1 MIFNKFIYKKINSTN
16 DIAIKKIKKKFIN
29 GIIIS
34 EEQKKG
40 KGQYG
45 RKWISQRGNLFISIF
60 FRINSNLSIN
70 KITKTNCLIIKGL
83 LSKLIK
89 KKISIKQPN
98 DLLLNNKKICG
109 ILQETT
115 FFNKYKY
122 IIIGVG
128 INLVKNPKIKNYPIT
143 NILKE
148 TGKKIP
154 ILKLV
159 EIIEKNYKKKLKQF
173 A

>member
-1 MIFNKFIYKKINSTN
+1 MIFKKFIYKKINSTN
-16 DIAIKKIKKKFIN
+16 DIAIKKIKKRYTK
-29 GIIIS
+29 GIIIA

-45 RKWISQRGNLFISIF
+45 RKWISQKGNFFISIF
-60 FRINSNLSIN
+60 FRINKNIPIN
-70 KITKTNCLIIKGL
+70 TITKINCSTIKDL

-89 KKISIKQPN
+89 KKISIKLPN

-115 FFNKYKY
+115 IYNKYKY
-122 IIIGVG
+122 MIVGVG
-128 INLVKNPKIKNYPIT
+128 INLVNNPEIKNYPIT

-154 ILKLV
+154 ILKLI
-159 EIIEKNYKKKLKQF
+159 EIIERNYKKKLKEF

>member
-1 MIFNKFIYKKINSTN
+1 MSYYHDNT
-16 DIAIKKIKKKFIN
+16 
-29 GIIIS
+29 
-34 EEQKKG
+34 
-40 KGQYG
+40 
-45 RKWISQRGNLFISIF
+45 RR
-60 FRINSNLSIN
+60 N
-70 KITKTNCLIIKGL
+70 KITKFNCLIIKGL

-89 KKISIKQPN
+89 KKISIKLPN

-122 IIIGVG
+122 LIVGVG

-148 TGKKIP
+148 TGKKIT

-159 EIIEKNYKKKLKQF
+159 EIIVKNYKKKLKEF

>member
-1 MIFNKFIYKKINSTN
+1 M
-16 DIAIKKIKKKFIN
+16 
-29 GIIIS
+29 
-34 EEQKKG
+34 
-40 KGQYG
+40 
-45 RKWISQRGNLFISIF
+45 
-60 FRINSNLSIN
+60 
-70 KITKTNCLIIKGL
+70 
-83 LSKLIK
+83 
-89 KKISIKQPN
+89 PN

-115 FFNKYKY
+115 IFNKYKY
-122 IIIGVG
+122 IIVGIG
-128 INLVKNPKIKNYPIT
+128 INLVKNPKIKNYPTT

-159 EIIEKNYKKKLKQF
+159 EIIEINYKKKLKEF

>member
-1 MIFNKFIYKKINSTN
+1 MIFKKFIYKKINSTN
-16 DIAIKKIKKKFIN
+16 DMAIKKIKKKFIK
-29 GIIIS
+29 GIIIA

-45 RKWISQRGNLFISIF
+45 RKWISQKGNFFISIF
-60 FRINSNLSIN
+60 FRINNNITIN
-70 KITKTNCLIIKGL
+70 NITKLNCLIIKGL

-89 KKISIKQPN
+89 KKISIKLPN

-115 FFNKYKY
+115 IFNKYKY
-122 IIIGVG
+122 IIVGVG
-128 INLVKNPKIKNYPIT
+128 INLVKNPKIKNYPTT

-159 EIIEKNYKKKLKQF
+159 EIIEINYKKKLKEF